1 MNLQGRIRKIEDTQT
16 FKSDFKKRSLIL
28 TTDEKYP
35 QHVSIDFL
43 QDKVSILDQYKT
55 GDNVNI
61 SINIRGKEWIN
72 PEGETKYFN
81 SIVGWRIENL
91 TNTQNS
97 NLEVIPPSVNENIDL
112 EKDKEEDDFP
122 F

>member
-1 MNLQGRIRKIEDTQT
+1 MNLQGTIRKIEETQT

-28 TTDEKYP
+28 TTDDKYP

-43 QDKVSILDQYKT
+43 QDKTSILDKYKT

-72 PEGETKYFN
+72 PEGETKYLN

-97 NLEVIPPSVNENIDL
+97 NLEVIPPSINQNIDL
-112 EKDKEEDDFP
+112 EKGEEEDDFP